1 MDRLTSPKCAYCEG
15 ENNQFVLFNVSGEYS
30 GIEMALNPQGMF
42 RVRVLDS
49 CDSFTTQDIVTIKY
63 CPMCGRKF
71 RMDK

>member
-1 MDRLTSPKCAYCEG
+1 MKHTMFPNYIGA
-15 ENNQFVLFNVSGEYS
+15 FAYS

-49 CDSFTTQDIVTIKY
+49 CDRFTTQDVVTIKY

-71 RMDK
+71 RRDK